1 MSDEDTVH
9 ETLVKSGNKQAARFI
24 YQFAW
29 FWAVASV
36 IYFFAITFLPIPE
49 AGKDF
54 ANIILGFLLGT
65 AVSTVINYFFG
76 SSGD

>member
-9 ETLVKSGNKQAARFI
+9 ETLVKSGNKLAAKFI

-65 AVSTVINYFFG
+65 AVSTVLKQY
-76 SSGD
+76 

>member
-1 MSDEDTVH
+1 MSDDDNAH
-9 ETLVKSGNKQAARFI
+9 EALVKSGNAFAARFI

-29 FWAVASV
+29 FWALASV

-76 SSGD
+76 SSGE

>member
-1 MSDEDTVH
+1 MSDEDSAH
-9 ETLVKSGNKQAARFI
+9 ESLVKSGNTIAAKFI

-29 FWAVASV
+29 FWAFTSV
-36 IYFFAITFLPIPE
+36 LYFFSVTFLPIPE

-54 ANIILGFLLGT
+54 ANIILGFLLVT
-65 AVSTVINYFFG
+65 AVSTVINYFYG